1 MFGVQVFKRFRLVGL
16 TWEVPV
22 LVVTFWPQLRAMSC
36 VSRVQIKVNCDW
48 TKPREHQLSSGNLR
62 FVYLSKSIVSVRIS
76 SFYNCVAPFS

>member
-36 VSRVQIKVNCDW
+36 VSRV
-48 TKPREHQLSSGNLR
+48 
-62 FVYLSKSIVSVRIS
+62 
-76 SFYNCVAPFS
+76 